1 MSSTQQ
7 AFRPIQIIFRLSPLM
22 AAIAVFMSPITATQ
36 ANENAIKDPQTLQA
50 PVQTPSY
57 SFHQDHILGTSLDV
71 VVTTVHQKDA
81 EKALQAIQNEV
92 ARLDK
97 ILSVWRDD
105 SEISQLNREQQIE
118 ASSELYEVIAACEQW
133 RSATCG
139 GFDARLGQLIQLWEQ
154 SHQVHNLDDQT
165 QEALLSQLKTQ
176 SIELNPKTK
185 QIKLDSAVKI
195 APDAYAKGYVIDRA
209 LIAAKQAVPYL
220 QGILIDIGGDMRVW
234 GQSPQQAGWKIGI
247 QDPNERFDNTAP
259 TQVLNIKD
267 QAVAFSGQ
275 GYRSLV
281 GQSHLLNPQTGM
293 PIQTVEQC
301 VVVGQCAADADA
313 LATALTAMSPQKG
326 MQLIE
331 QLVGFEAQ
339 LVATDGS
346 RYQSSGWSTLLDAN
360 QPAIMRHVAANG
372 AATAWPKGYQAQIE
386 VNIPKLAVDN
396 YRAPYV
402 SVWVTDSDKK
412 LVRTLAVWG
421 KDEKWINSNYVWWR
435 RYGRQMPNLDAVAK
449 PSRQP
454 GQYRLAWD
462 GKDEAGKAV
471 DAGKY
476 LIHIETS
483 REHGDH
489 SYQSFELEV
498 GPKAVTKTLPAQAEI
513 GTLKLNFQRGA

>member
-36 ANENAIKDPQTLQA
+36 ANENAIKDPQILQA
-50 PVQTPSY
+50 SIQTPSY

-154 SHQVHNLDDQT
+154 SHQVQNLDDQT
-165 QEALLSQLKTQ
+165 QEALLRQLKTQ

-209 LIAAKQAVPYL
+209 LIAAKQAVPHL

-247 QDPNERFDNTAP
+247 QDSNERFDNTAP

-275 GYRSLV
+275 GYRSLPKHP
-281 GQSHLLNPQTGM
+281 HLQR
-293 PIQTVEQC
+293 TVRPRHI
-301 VVVGQCAADADA
+301 A
-313 LATALTAMSPQKG
+313 LRS
-326 MQLIE
+326 E
-331 QLVGFEAQ
+331 
-339 LVATDGS
+339 
-346 RYQSSGWSTLLDAN
+346 
-360 QPAIMRHVAANG
+360 
-372 AATAWPKGYQAQIE
+372 
-386 VNIPKLAVDN
+386 LAYLFVD
-396 YRAPYV
+396 
-402 SVWVTDSDKK
+402 
-412 LVRTLAVWG
+412 
-421 KDEKWINSNYVWWR
+421 
-435 RYGRQMPNLDAVAK
+435 
-449 PSRQP
+449 
-454 GQYRLAWD
+454 
-462 GKDEAGKAV
+462 
-471 DAGKY
+471 
-476 LIHIETS
+476 
-483 REHGDH
+483 
-489 SYQSFELEV
+489 
-498 GPKAVTKTLPAQAEI
+498 
-513 GTLKLNFQRGA
+513 